1 MIMLLGDSIRIPP
14 EAVDDFDAFRRWTK
28 SKNFPERG
36 EYAFLG
42 GDLWADVTMETVIH
56 NQLKLQI
63 TSVLALLVVEALK
76 LGYFFSDRMRLVHE
90 TVNLSSEPDG
100 MFASYEAVRA
110 GLVRWEQ
117 GRESLELIGT
127 PNMVLEVVST
137 SSVQKDTVLLRELY
151 AAAGI
156 DEYWLVNP
164 LRGQLTF
171 DILRLSRG
179 RYVATRKSAGWIKS
193 AVFGKSF
200 RLLTEESADDL
211 PQYRLHVR

>member
-1 MIMLLGDSIRIPP
+1 MIVLLDDAVRIPP
-14 EAVDDFDAFRRWTK
+14 EVVDDFDAFRRWTK
-28 SKNFPERG
+28 SKNFPDRG

-110 GLVRWEQ
+110 GHIRWERGQ
-117 GRESLELIGT
+117 ESLEVIGT
-127 PNMVLEVVST
+127 PDMVLEIVST
-137 SSVQKDTVLLRELY
+137 SSQYKDTVLLRKLY
-151 AAAGI
+151 AAAGVS
-156 DEYWLVNP
+156 EYWLVNP
-164 LRGQLTF
+164 LRGQLSF

-179 RYVATRKSAGWIKS
+179 RYVATRKTAGWIKS
-193 AVFGKSF
+193 SVFGKPF
-200 RLLTEESADDL
+200 RLVTEESSDDL
-211 PQYRLHVR
+211 PQFRLHVR